1 MKRKLCVLTGTRA
14 EYGLL
19 SNLMKLIQQ
28 DNEFELQII
37 ATGMHLSPEFGL
49 TYKQIEADGF
59 HINEKVEMLL
69 SADTSTAVVKSM
81 GLATISF
88 ADVYARLN
96 PDLLI
101 ILGDRFEMLAAAQ
114 TALIMQIPIA
124 HIHGGECT
132 FGAYDDAIR
141 HSITKMAT
149 WHFTSTEGHRKRV
162 MQLGENPKRVFNV
175 GALGVE
181 HTLKL
186 NLLTKNDLYEQL
198 KLNKEKEILLVTYHP
213 ETNSSNLNDINDIN
227 ELISA
232 LGYFNKYNLIFTKSN
247 ADNGGRYINEK
258 IENALSQFEDAFLF
272 DSLGQLRYLSTVKYA
287 SAVIGNS
294 SSGLIEVPYL
304 QTPTVNIGNR
314 QAGRESPISIFHCQS
329 NSFLIKK
336 TIEKA
341 LRFNGDYEQIF
352 GDGNTSQR
360 IIDYLLSFSN
370 YSVEKV
376 FYDLE

>member
-1 MKRKLCVLTGTRA
+1 MKRKICVVTGTRA

-28 DNEFELQII
+28 DADFELQII

-49 TYKQIEADGF
+49 TYKQIETDGF
-59 HINEKVEMLL
+59 QINEKVEMLL

-81 GLATISF
+81 GLATIGF
-88 ADVYARLN
+88 ADVFDRLK

-149 WHFTSTEGHRKRV
+149 WHFTSTEGHRNRV
-162 MQLGENPKRVFNV
+162 IQLGEQPERVWNI
-175 GALGVE
+175 GAIGID

-186 NLLTKNDLYEQL
+186 NLLDRPTVYKELEIQN
-198 KLNKEKEILLVTYHP
+198 NKPYFLITHHP
-213 ETNSSNLNDINDIN
+213 ETNGDYKGINHLL
-227 ELISA
+227 EA
-232 LGYFNKYNLIFTKSN
+232 LDSFKDEYNLIFTKSN
-247 ADNGGRYINEK
+247 ADNGGREINEQIK
-258 IENALSQFEDAFLF
+258 RYVADRSNTKLF
-272 DSLGQLRYLSTVKYA
+272 DSLGQIRYLSAVKEA
-287 SAVIGNS
+287 ALVIGNS

-304 QTPTVNIGNR
+304 QTPTINCGDR
-314 QAGRESPISIFHCQS
+314 QKGRERPSSVIDCEMTVESIKNAINYALNNEFVY
-329 NSFLIKK
+329 
-336 TIEKA
+336 EK
-341 LRFNGDYEQIF
+341 IF
-352 GDGNTSQR
+352 GEGHTADNIYNQLKE
-360 IIDYLLSFSN
+360 IPN
-370 YSVEKV
+370 YKIQKE
-376 FYDLE
+376 FYDL